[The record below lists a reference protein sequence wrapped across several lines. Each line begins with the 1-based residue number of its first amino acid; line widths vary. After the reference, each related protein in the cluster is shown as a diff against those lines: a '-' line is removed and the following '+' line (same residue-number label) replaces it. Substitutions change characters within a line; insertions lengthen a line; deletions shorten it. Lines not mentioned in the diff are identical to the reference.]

1 MDREVEVYTDGG
13 CHGNPGPG
21 GWAFVVRRGDDVV
34 SKNGF
39 ERLTTNNRME
49 LIAVISALEYLKSS
63 GTTTQKPIAIHTD
76 SQYVKR
82 GITEWIAR
90 WVANGWRTS
99 GKKAVKNRDLWEYL
113 LKLSAEFSIEWKW
126 VRGHD
131 GVELNE
137 ECDRLVQEA
146 INTAEK

>member
-1 MDREVEVYTDGG
+1 MEVYTDGG

-21 GWAFVVRRGDDVV
+21 GWAFVVRRGDNVV

-49 LIAVISALEYLKSS
+49 LMAVISALEYLKSN
-63 GTTTQKPIAIHTD
+63 GATMQKPIAIHTD

-113 LKLSAEFSIEWKW
+113 LRLSGEFSIEWKW
-126 VRGHD
+126 VRGHH

-146 INTAEK
+146 INSAEK